1 MMLVKKFMIYKLMGS
16 DFFINY
22 SLGMMTT
29 CYRVMGIPVTNKAIN
44 TSVGT
49 LFTSGE
55 TLATLMADIEIFK
68 EKNIASMA
76 NYAVEGLPTMNEEK
90 VKQIYAFMLESI
102 EMLTNN
108 GQPGN
113 FALKLTGLIS
123 IDILTRM
130 NTA

>member
-1 MMLVKKFMIYKLMGS
+1 MGS

-68 EKNIASMA
+68 
-76 NYAVEGLPTMNEEK
+76 
-90 VKQIYAFMLESI
+90 
-102 EMLTNN
+102 
-108 GQPGN
+108 
-113 FALKLTGLIS
+113 
-123 IDILTRM
+123 
-130 NTA
+130 

>member
-1 MMLVKKFMIYKLMGS
+1 
-16 DFFINY
+16 
-22 SLGMMTT
+22 
-29 CYRVMGIPVTNKAIN
+29 MGIPVTNKAIN

-90 VKQIYAFMLESI
+90 VK
-102 EMLTNN
+102 
-108 GQPGN
+108 
-113 FALKLTGLIS
+113 
-123 IDILTRM
+123 
-130 NTA
+130 

>member
-1 MMLVKKFMIYKLMGS
+1 MLIKKFMIYKLMGS

-55 TLATLMADIEIFK
+55 TLATLMADIEISK
-68 EKNIASMA
+68 
-76 NYAVEGLPTMNEEK
+76 
-90 VKQIYAFMLESI
+90 
-102 EMLTNN
+102 
-108 GQPGN
+108 
-113 FALKLTGLIS
+113 
-123 IDILTRM
+123 
-130 NTA
+130 